1 MEKSS
6 ITEERILK
14 PLGGIPMLLFS
25 LFFGVIHLFTGLA
38 DYLLHRRAG
47 SK

>member
-14 PLGGIPMLLFS
+14 PLGGIPMLLLS
-25 LFFGVIHLFTGLA
+25 LF
-38 DYLLHRRAG
+38 LLIGSTAFFVAG